1 MKEGIV
7 LTKIDD
13 RGIAEVTLNRPERNN
28 AYNGEMISELIKSFT
43 YLYENNDVRI
53 VLIRGLG
60 KHFQGGADLEWLKEI
75 GKLNEQ
81 ETLKYLETP
90 HQQLKVLQS
99 SLSLLL
105 L

>member
-43 YLYENNDVRI
+43 FFVR
-53 VLIRGLG
+53 
-60 KHFQGGADLEWLKEI
+60 K
-75 GKLNEQ
+75 
-81 ETLKYLETP
+81 
-90 HQQLKVLQS
+90 
-99 SLSLLL
+99 
-105 L
+105 